1 MKTGIIP
8 LLLVPCLLAFLVPTT
23 CVAQSQSQSQG
34 MVMEMQFQEIMQEV
48 DGQPAELT
56 HAGRLLRE
64 GASGDCNA
72 LQVGWAL
79 ELYAAAFSSGVL
91 DVEQCLKEV
100 ALCVEPYTRLHL
112 FAGFLLYQQGKLE
125 QALDQM
131 NIALLDKI
139 VLTEALDARGGL
151 HALMGMYDL
160 AVRDFERL
168 IAVSNDRTPPS
179 IFVNLSGI
187 HLVANNWKEAIRW
200 TNLGLDAIQRKKDA
214 SAPSSPQFI
223 QLAVVERALL
233 ANQLSAATRMGDR
246 ALAVSTWHRMKLMDI
261 EGEQL
266 SNLKSILEFALS
278 DDRYQIY
285 DFVLSKGERRW
296 SELGAADWSQMGG
309 TQLLLNPAWSRYFF
323 EDGKSLSALDSLQR
337 RWFIVKQLWGQTP
350 VDRQWKA
357 TQDPSVVESSAS
369 FILWVLVLGTGV
381 FAAIVGVRWWRL
393 RDTLSVKA
401 TDDWDL
407 REFIASLEEL
417 GPNNNFT
424 Y

>member
-1 MKTGIIP
+1 
-8 LLLVPCLLAFLVPTT
+8 
-23 CVAQSQSQSQG
+23 
-34 MVMEMQFQEIMQEV
+34 
-48 DGQPAELT
+48 
-56 HAGRLLRE
+56 
-64 GASGDCNA
+64 
-72 LQVGWAL
+72 
-79 ELYAAAFSSGVL
+79 
-91 DVEQCLKEV
+91 
-100 ALCVEPYTRLHL
+100 
-112 FAGFLLYQQGKLE
+112 
-125 QALDQM
+125 
-131 NIALLDKI
+131 
-139 VLTEALDARGGL
+139 
-151 HALMGMYDL
+151 
-160 AVRDFERL
+160 
-168 IAVSNDRTPPS
+168 
-179 IFVNLSGI
+179 
-187 HLVANNWKEAIRW
+187 
-200 TNLGLDAIQRKKDA
+200 
-214 SAPSSPQFI
+214 
-223 QLAVVERALL
+223 
-233 ANQLSAATRMGDR
+233 
-246 ALAVSTWHRMKLMDI
+246 MKLMDI

-417 GPNNNFT
+417 GPNNNFDWLLKGLNRRLRDQRGGIDWMLLSEIEREVLQASLAGLGT
-424 Y
+424 KEIAVASNRSTASVYNIRSRIRQKLNVPEDMSLDEWCMQFKTKAEQ